1 MKHSKNAESKIIF
14 ENLLTVYMIYFIIIS
29 TISLVNKLIIEKA
42 VIVMDDRQNK
52 EEQDEI
58 YRRIL
63 AVQ

>member
-1 MKHSKNAESKIIF
+1 
-14 ENLLTVYMIYFIIIS
+14 MIYFIIIS